1 MGEKTTLFSF
11 ICRAATKES
20 ETKRTQL
27 PIVSSSIGDFNRG
40 GCEDAI
46 RIDKVQAAL
55 LDGAQALAGIKAD
68 HHAAWQGQRERDA
81 QRASATPCHT
91 RPSKPA
97 LIRHLGQ
104 DPPMP
109 PTPSPTYERLRD
121 YIAKRMRMS
130 P

>member
-1 MGEKTTLFSF
+1 MFSF

-27 PIVSSSIGDFNRG
+27 PIVSSSIGDFNSG

-46 RIDKVQAAL
+46 RIDKVQASL
-55 LDGAQALAGIKAD
+55 LDGAQALAVIKAD

-104 DPPMP
+104 DPPIP
-109 PTPSPTYERLRD
+109 PTPSPTYERPGD

>member
-1 MGEKTTLFSF
+1 LFSF

-46 RIDKVQAAL
+46 RIDKVQASL

-68 HHAAWQGQRERDA
+68 HHAAWQGPSCSRGQ
-81 QRASATPCHT
+81 QTWIVIASG
-91 RPSKPA
+91 R
-97 LIRHLGQ
+97 G
-104 DPPMP
+104 MVNV
-109 PTPSPTYERLRD
+109 
-121 YIAKRMRMS
+121 
-130 P
+130 